1 MRNKIRRGILL
12 TGILCVMSFMVC
24 ACGKD
29 KAAVGA
35 EEQQSDSDDSDP
47 AGDVLSPKASADEE
61 EAGAAQ
67 DFPPEAKADGTGA
80 DPAASDSTG
89 TEKDINSADSDTR
102 KEQAEAQD
110 TPSAWEDSA
119 PDLEGTIKELQD
131 GRLTV
136 VEAVTGT
143 DDDEG
148 GTIIATPAPGADD
161 SEFNKVTVTYDE
173 KTLFAIKTI
182 YDGGARS
189 EMEEA
194 TAQDLENDRSVEVW
208 GGLSGGELKAT
219 QICILYV
226 IR

>member
-12 TGILCVMSFMVC
+12 TGILCVMSFMAC

-29 KAAVGA
+29 EAAVEA
-35 EEQQSDSDDSDP
+35 EEQQSDADDSDP
-47 AGDVLSPKASADEE
+47 AGNVLSSKASADEE

-67 DFPPEAKADGTGA
+67 DFPPET
-80 DPAASDSTG
+80 
-89 TEKDINSADSDTR
+89 
-102 KEQAEAQD
+102 QAEAQD

-136 VEAVTGT
+136 VEAVTST

-148 GTIIATPAPGADD
+148 GTIMAEPAPGADD

-173 KTLFAIKTI
+173 KTLFAVKTI
-182 YDGGARS
+182 YDGGTRS

-194 TAQDLENDRSVEVW
+194 AAQDLEKDRSVEVW
-208 GGLSGGELKAT
+208 GSLSGGELKAT

>member
-12 TGILCVMSFMVC
+12 TGILCVMSFMAC

-29 KAAVGA
+29 EAAVGA
-35 EEQQSDSDDSDP
+35 EEQQSDADDSDP

-67 DFPPEAKADGTGA
+67 EFPPET
-80 DPAASDSTG
+80 
-89 TEKDINSADSDTR
+89 
-102 KEQAEAQD
+102 QAEAQD
-110 TPSAWEDSA
+110 TPSAWEDST

-131 GRLTV
+131 SRLTV

-148 GTIIATPAPGADD
+148 GSIMAAPAPGADD

-173 KTLFAIKTI
+173 KTLFAVKTI

-194 TAQDLENDRSVEVW
+194 TAQDLEKDRSVEVW
-208 GGLSGGELKAT
+208 GSLSDGELKAT

>member
-1 MRNKIRRGILL
+1 MEDKMRNKIRRGILL
-12 TGILCVMSFMVC
+12 TGILCVMSFMAC

-29 KAAVGA
+29 EAAVGA
-35 EEQQSDSDDSDP
+35 EEQQSDADDSDP

-67 DFPPEAKADGTGA
+67 DFPPET
-80 DPAASDSTG
+80 
-89 TEKDINSADSDTR
+89 
-102 KEQAEAQD
+102 QAEAQN

-148 GTIIATPAPGADD
+148 GSIMAAPAPGADD
-161 SEFNKVTVTYDE
+161 SEFNKVTVTYNE

-194 TAQDLENDRSVEVW
+194 TAQDLEKDRSVEVW
-208 GGLSGGELKAT
+208 GSLSGGELKAT

>member
-182 YDGGARS
+182 YNGGAEF

-194 TAQDLENDRSVEVW
+194 TAQDLEKGRSVEVW
-208 GGLSGGELKAT
+208 GDRSTGELKAT
-219 QICILYV
+219 QICILKV
-226 IR
+226 V

>member
-12 TGILCVMSFMVC
+12 TGILCVMSFMAC

-29 KAAVGA
+29 EAAVGA
-35 EEQQSDSDDSDP
+35 EEQQSDADDSDP

-67 DFPPEAKADGTGA
+67 EFPPET
-80 DPAASDSTG
+80 
-89 TEKDINSADSDTR
+89 
-102 KEQAEAQD
+102 QAEAQD

-148 GTIIATPAPGADD
+148 GSIMAAPAPGADD
-161 SEFNKVTVTYDE
+161 SEFNKVTVTYNE

-194 TAQDLENDRSVEVW
+194 TAQDLEKDRSVEVW
-208 GGLSGGELKAT
+208 GSLSDGELKAT

>member
-12 TGILCVMSFMVC
+12 TGILCVMSFMAC

-29 KAAVGA
+29 EAAVEA
-35 EEQQSDSDDSDP
+35 EEQQSDADDSDP
-47 AGDVLSPKASADEE
+47 AGNVLSPKASADEE

-67 DFPPEAKADGTGA
+67 DFPPET
-80 DPAASDSTG
+80 
-89 TEKDINSADSDTR
+89 
-102 KEQAEAQD
+102 QAEAQD

-136 VEAVTGT
+136 VEAVTST

-148 GTIIATPAPGADD
+148 GTIMAEPAPGADD

-173 KTLFAIKTI
+173 KTLFAVKTI
-182 YDGGARS
+182 YDGGTRS

-194 TAQDLENDRSVEVW
+194 AAQDLEKDRSVEVW
-208 GGLSGGELKAT
+208 GSLSGGELKAT

>member
-12 TGILCVMSFMVC
+12 TGILCVMSFMAC

-29 KAAVGA
+29 EAAVGA
-35 EEQQSDSDDSDP
+35 EEQQSDADDSDP

-67 DFPPEAKADGTGA
+67 DFPPET
-80 DPAASDSTG
+80 
-89 TEKDINSADSDTR
+89 
-102 KEQAEAQD
+102 QAEAQN

-148 GTIIATPAPGADD
+148 GSIMAAPAPGADD
-161 SEFNKVTVTYDE
+161 SEFNKVTVTYNE

-194 TAQDLENDRSVEVW
+194 TAQDLEKDRSVEVW
-208 GGLSGGELKAT
+208 VSLSGGELKAT

>member
-29 KAAVGA
+29 EAAVGA
-35 EEQQSDSDDSDP
+35 EEQQSDADDSDP

-67 DFPPEAKADGTGA
+67 DFPPET
-80 DPAASDSTG
+80 
-89 TEKDINSADSDTR
+89 
-102 KEQAEAQD
+102 QAEAQD

-143 DDDEG
+143 DDDGG
-148 GTIIATPAPGADD
+148 GTIMAEPAPGADD
-161 SEFNKVTVTYDE
+161 SEFNKVTVTYNE

-194 TAQDLENDRSVEVW
+194 TAQDLEKDRSVEVW
-208 GGLSGGELKAT
+208 GSLSDGELKAT

>member
-29 KAAVGA
+29 EAAVGP
-35 EEQQSDSDDSDP
+35 EEQQSDADDSDP

-61 EAGAAQ
+61 EVGAAQ
-67 DFPPEAKADGTGA
+67 DFPPET
-80 DPAASDSTG
+80 
-89 TEKDINSADSDTR
+89 
-102 KEQAEAQD
+102 QAEAQD

-131 GRLTV
+131 SRLTV

-148 GTIIATPAPGADD
+148 GSIMAAPAPGADD

-173 KTLFAIKTI
+173 KTLFAVKTI

-194 TAQDLENDRSVEVW
+194 TVQDLEKDRSVEVW
-208 GGLSGGELKAT
+208 GSLSDGELKAT

>member
-12 TGILCVMSFMVC
+12 TGILCVMSFMAC

-29 KAAVGA
+29 EAAVGA
-35 EEQQSDSDDSDP
+35 EEQQSDADDSDP

-67 DFPPEAKADGTGA
+67 DFPPET
-80 DPAASDSTG
+80 
-89 TEKDINSADSDTR
+89 
-102 KEQAEAQD
+102 QAEAQN

-148 GTIIATPAPGADD
+148 GSIMAAPAPGADD
-161 SEFNKVTVTYDE
+161 SEFNKVTVTYNE

-194 TAQDLENDRSVEVW
+194 TAQDLEKDRSVEVW
-208 GGLSGGELKAT
+208 GSLSGGELKAT

>member
-12 TGILCVMSFMVC
+12 TGILCVMSFMAC

-29 KAAVGA
+29 EAAVGA
-35 EEQQSDSDDSDP
+35 EEQQSDADDSDP
-47 AGDVLSPKASADEE
+47 AGDVLSPKASADEG

-67 DFPPEAKADGTGA
+67 DFPPET
-80 DPAASDSTG
+80 
-89 TEKDINSADSDTR
+89 
-102 KEQAEAQD
+102 QAEAQD

-143 DDDEG
+143 DDDGG
-148 GTIIATPAPGADD
+148 GTIMAEPAPGADD

-194 TAQDLENDRSVEVW
+194 AAQDLEKDRSVEVW
-208 GGLSGGELKAT
+208 GSLSGGELKAT